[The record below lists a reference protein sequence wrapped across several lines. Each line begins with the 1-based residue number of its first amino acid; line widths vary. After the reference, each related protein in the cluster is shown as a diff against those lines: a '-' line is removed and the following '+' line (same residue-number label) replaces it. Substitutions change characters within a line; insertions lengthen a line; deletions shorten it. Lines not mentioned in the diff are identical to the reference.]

1 MNFKSFLYSIY
12 VRIFLITIIIF
23 IIMDIIFSNTII
35 ENIIRKDC
43 IDYIKYSLNKIN
55 YYTYD
60 LKKNCFAFEAKKTI
74 KTYKVY
80 TNKDGFRVSSKKKS
94 IKNADNNI
102 IFLGDSFTYG
112 FGLEYKDS
120 ISGILD
126 AKKTNYEIINLGV
139 PGYSPIISRF
149 KLTELLDKGVKPKK
163 IFYLLDL
170 TDVHDESNRWIKIEN
185 IPYPVIQDEKIEKE
199 IKKTFD
205 YKRHLKM
212 SRLLIYNVN
221 KITRNY
227 RKKIN
232 QKKFEEED
240 KVIGK
245 TFWGNFTYMPYEKLD
260 KQFWSQNDFKVGLK
274 NIKTNIKLMADMA
287 QAVNSEFYVV
297 IFPWA
302 ETLEYG
308 EEFFSWQNFALD
320 VCKFSKCTKLINAF
334 PNFIEVKNNYSYWK
348 KEMYFLQD
356 IHLNAKGNRILA
368 DVIYNDAFN

>member
-1 MNFKSFLYSIY
+1 
-12 VRIFLITIIIF
+12 
-23 IIMDIIFSNTII
+23 MDVIFSNTII
-35 ENIIRKDC
+35 ENIIKKDC
-43 IDYIKYSLNKIN
+43 IDYIKYSLNKTN

-60 LKKNCFAFEAKKTI
+60 LKKNCFAFETKRTV
-74 KTYKVY
+74 KTYNVY
-80 TNKDGFRVSSKKKS
+80 TNEDGYRVSSNKKS
-94 IKNADNNI
+94 IKNRDNSI

-120 ISGILD
+120 ISGILE

-149 KLTELLDKGVKPKK
+149 KLNKLLDKGIKPKK

-170 TDVHDESNRWIKIEN
+170 TDVHDESNRWIKIKN

-199 IKKTFD
+199 IKKNFD
-205 YKRHLKM
+205 YKRHFKM
-212 SRLLIYNVN
+212 SRLLVYSLN

-232 QKKFEEED
+232 QKKFEKED

-245 TFWGNFTYMPYEKLD
+245 TFWGNFTHSPYEKLD
-260 KQFWSQNDFKVGLK
+260 KNFWSQNDYKAGLK
-274 NIKTNIKLMADMA
+274 NIKKNIKLIADTA
-287 QAVNSEFYVV
+287 HEINSEFYIV

-308 EEFFSWQNFALD
+308 EEFFSWQKFALD
-320 VCKFSKCTKLINAF
+320 VCKFSNCTKLINAF
-334 PNFIEVKNNYSYWK
+334 PNFIKVKNNYSYWK
-348 KEMYFLQD
+348 KEIYFLQD
-356 IHLNAKGNRILA
+356 IHLNAKGNSILA